1 MPNIKP
7 RKLPDFGIK
16 DHDHDFL
23 SNFTYINPF
32 YRESSPNKGAL
43 PSTVTPN
50 KKEKYVYRTS
60 NPPRKKET
68 YF

>member
-32 YRESSPNKGAL
+32 YRESSP
-43 PSTVTPN
+43 
-50 KKEKYVYRTS
+50 KKEPFQV
-60 NPPRKKET
+60 
-68 YF
+68 